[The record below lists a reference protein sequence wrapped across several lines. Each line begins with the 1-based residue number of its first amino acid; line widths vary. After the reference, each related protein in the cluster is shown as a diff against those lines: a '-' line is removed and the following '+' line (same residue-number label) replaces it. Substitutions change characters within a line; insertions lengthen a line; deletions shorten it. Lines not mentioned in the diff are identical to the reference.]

1 MKPITHLYNYAAVF
15 KKQLIIKIERMKKS
29 NLWLGISLIFLASC
43 STPKNITYFQDLQN
57 GQELLPQNVYT
68 IKVRPGDKLS
78 IMVNTQDPTLSA
90 MFNLVQNQSRLVT
103 SSQGKG
109 AGTTITTDGKTG
121 YYTINS
127 KGDINFP
134 VLGEVHIGGM
144 TREEVASFIERQ
156 LISQDLIKDPIVTV
170 EFINTGV
177 AVLGEVAHPGRYDF
191 NEDKM
196 TILEALSYA
205 GDMKNTGER
214 NNVLVIRK
222 EDGKEKAYRV
232 DLTNA
237 HEVMA
242 SPVYYMQQD
251 DVIYV
256 EPNMKAKRETTSA
269 GNTAFSPSFWIS
281 VGSVGLT
288 VATLIVTLT
297 KK

>member
-1 MKPITHLYNYAAVF
+1 
-15 KKQLIIKIERMKKS
+15 MKKIYS
-29 NLWLGISLIFLASC
+29 WLGLSLILLASC

-57 GQELLPQNVYT
+57 GQVLQPKNVYA

-78 IMVNTQDPTLSA
+78 IMANTQDPTLSA
-90 MFNLVQNQSRLVT
+90 MFNLVQNQSRLIS
-103 SSQGKG
+103 SSQGTT
-109 AGTTITTDGKTG
+109 AGTTITTDGRTG
-121 YYTINS
+121 YYTVNS

-134 VLGEVHIGGM
+134 ILGELHIAGM
-144 TREEVASFIERQ
+144 SREEVASFIERQ
-156 LISQDLIKDPIVTV
+156 LKTQDLVKEPVVTV
-170 EFINTGV
+170 EFMNTGV
-177 AVLGEVAHPGRYDF
+177 AVLGEVAHPGRYEF

-196 TILEALSYA
+196 TILDALSYA

-222 EDGKEKAYRV
+222 EGGQEVAYRV
-232 DLTNA
+232 DLTNSA
-237 HEVMA
+237 SVIS

-256 EPNMKAKRETTSA
+256 EPNMKSKRETTSA

>member
-1 MKPITHLYNYAAVF
+1 MAFAGGVLM
-15 KKQLIIKIERMKKS
+15 L
-29 NLWLGISLIFLASC
+29 LASC

-57 GQELLPQNVYT
+57 GQVLQPQNVYA

-78 IMVNTQDPTLSA
+78 IIVNTQDPSLSA
-90 MFNLVQNQSRLVT
+90 MFNLVQNQSRLVS
-103 SSQGKG
+103 SSQGKT
-109 AGTTITTDGKTG
+109 AGTTITTDGRTG
-121 YYTINS
+121 YYTVNTS
-127 KGDINFP
+127 GDINFP
-134 VLGEVHIGGM
+134 VLGELHIEGM
-144 TREEVASFIERQ
+144 KREEVASFIERQ
-156 LISQDLIKDPIVTV
+156 LKSQQLVKDPIVTV

-177 AVLGEVAHPGRYDF
+177 AVLGEVAHPGRYEF

-196 TILEALSYA
+196 TILDALSYA

-222 EDGKEKAYRV
+222 ENGKEIAYRV
-232 DLTNA
+232 DLTNS
-237 HEVMA
+237 ESVIS

-256 EPNMKAKRETTSA
+256 EPNVKSKRETTSA

>member
-1 MKPITHLYNYAAVF
+1 MKRICF
-15 KKQLIIKIERMKKS
+15 
-29 NLWLGISLIFLASC
+29 WLGATLMLLASC

-57 GQELLPQNVYT
+57 GQTIQPQNVYA

-90 MFNLVQNQSRLVT
+90 MFNLVQNQNRLIT
-103 SSQGKG
+103 SSQGTS
-109 AGTTITTDGKTG
+109 AGTTITTDGRTG
-121 YYTINS
+121 YYTVNS

-134 VLGEVHIGGM
+134 VLGELHIEGM
-144 TREEVASFIERQ
+144 KRDEIASYIERQ
-156 LISQDLIKDPIVTV
+156 LKTQDLVKEPIVTV
-170 EFINTGV
+170 EFMNTGV
-177 AVLGEVAHPGRYDF
+177 SVLGEVAKPGRYDF
-191 NEDKM
+191 NEDQM
-196 TILEALSYA
+196 TILQALSYA

-222 EDGKEKAYRV
+222 ENGKEIAYRV
-232 DLTNA
+232 DLTNSSSIA
-237 HEVMA
+237 S
-242 SPVYYMQQD
+242 SPVYYLQQD

-256 EPNMKAKRETTSA
+256 EPNLKSKRETTSA